1 MKGLQRFSPFWVIPL
16 AASKNLILIYVLSFF
31 FILDVGLAPLCLTTV
46 RLLEF
51 AWNCLLALY
60 CLNFQTTEWFQA

>member
-16 AASKNLILIYVLSFF
+16 AASKNLILIYVLPFF
-31 FILDVGLAPLCLTTV
+31 FILDIGLAPLCLTAV

-51 AWNCLLALY
+51 AWNCLFGAL
-60 CLNFQTTEWFQA
+60 LFKFSNH